1 MTPTVPFDRDEFAGR
16 LARVREAAVRGGL
29 DLLVVTDP
37 KNIFYLTGYDAYSF
51 YVPQALLVPAEAAAG
66 PLALVLRAM
75 DVQGARVTTYLPE
88 ESLVGYPESYIND
101 GPRGAHPFSVVASTI
116 SERGLPRGRVG
127 VELDGT
133 LTPRELE
140 ILRAA
145 FPGSSFT
152 SSDGLVEWVRAV
164 KTPAEIAVLTEAAA
178 ISDAAMEVARDT
190 IKPGAREADVAA
202 EIYAALVR
210 GTGDLVG
217 STPAQPYMAT
227 GERTNN
233 PHLRWQEE
241 TYGPGPVY
249 VELGGHRHNYAAG
262 LSRSFH
268 LGEPSPGYRRV
279 EGVVTDG
286 MAAALEVMRV
296 GARAQDVEAAW
307 RGVIEP
313 YGITKAARIGYS
325 IGISFPKTIWMEG
338 TISLAPGDE
347 TVLVDGHVLHLMVAV
362 WLDDLGYALSETVHV
377 TDDGPRPLTGLPREL
392 MVTA

>member
-1 MTPTVPFDRDEFAGR
+1 MSPTVPFDRDELAGR
-16 LARVREAAVRGGL
+16 LARVRDAAARDAL

-51 YVPQALLVPAEAAAG
+51 YVPQALLVPVRDG
-66 PLALVLRAM
+66 VPVLVLRTM
-75 DVQGARVTTYLPE
+75 DVQGARVTTWL
-88 ESLVGYPESYIND
+88 SDDQLVGYPESCIND
-101 GPRGAHPFSVVASTI
+101 GPRGEHPFSVVAATI
-116 SERGLPRGRVG
+116 ADRAMTRDRVG
-127 VELDGT
+127 IELDGT

-140 ILRAA
+140 ILRSA
-145 FPGSSFT
+145 FPASSFT

-164 KTPAEIAVLTEAAA
+164 KTPAEIAVITEAAA
-178 ISDAAMEVARDT
+178 ISDAAMEVARDA

-202 EIYAALVR
+202 EVYAALVR

-217 STPAQPYMAT
+217 STPAQPYMAM
-227 GERTNN
+227 GENTNN
-233 PHLRWQEE
+233 PHLRWRDGI
-241 TYGPGPVY
+241 YGPGPVY

-286 MAAALEVMRV
+286 MTAALEAMRV
-296 GARAQDVEAAW
+296 GARAEDVEAAW
-307 RGVIEP
+307 RKVVAP
-313 YGITKAARIGYS
+313 FGITKAARIGYS

-338 TISLAPGDE
+338 TISLAPGDL

-377 TDDGPRPLTGLPREL
+377 TDSGPRPLSALPREL
-392 MVTA
+392 VVTT